1 MLIALDSITFKHRIR
16 RDLGDIEG
24 LMESLKKHGQ
34 LTPIIVTRNNELIAG
49 FRRLQAAKRLGWKS
63 IEAVILDRASQQKK
77 LEIEIEENVQ
87 RQDLSAEELAEGL
100 MRLQKLRQPGLFTRI
115 WNFMVMSLTSECAN
129 GFWLDQKS
137 RLITFMP

>member
-1 MLIALDSITFKHRIR
+1 MLIALGSITFKQRIR

-34 LTPIIVTRNNELIAG
+34 LTPIIINRNNELIAG

-63 IEAVILDRASQQKK
+63 IEVVILDRASQQKK

-87 RQDLSAEELAEGL
+87 RLDLSAEELAEGL
-100 MRLQKLRQPGLFTRI
+100 IRLKKLRQPGLLVRI
-115 WNFMVMSLTSECAN
+115 WNFIL
-129 GFWLDQKS
+129 
-137 RLITFMP
+137 RLLRAIFRRNRPPR

>member
-1 MLIALDSITFKHRIR
+1 MLIALGSITFKQRIR

-34 LTPIIVTRNNELIAG
+34 LTPIIVNRNHELIAG

-63 IEAVILDRASQQKK
+63 IEVVILDRASQQKK

-100 MRLQKLRQPGLFTRI
+100 IRLKKLRQPGLLVRI
-115 WNFMVMSLTSECAN
+115 WNFIL
-129 GFWLDQKS
+129 
-137 RLITFMP
+137 RLLRAIFRRNRPPR

>member
-1 MLIALDSITFKHRIR
+1 MLIASDSIIVKNRIR
-16 RDLGDIEG
+16 RDVGDIKG

-63 IEAVILDRASQQKK
+63 IEAVILDRPSQQKK

-87 RQDLSAEELAEGL
+87 RQDLSAEELAKGL
-100 MRLQKLRQPGLFTRI
+100 LRLQKLKQPGLLARI
-115 WNFMVMSLTSECAN
+115 WNFILPLLRAIFRRN
-129 GFWLDQKS
+129 
-137 RLITFMP
+137 RPPR

>member
-1 MLIALDSITFKHRIR
+1 MLIALDSITSKQRIR

-24 LMESLKKHGQ
+24 LMDSLKKHGQ

-87 RQDLSAEELAEGL
+87 RQDLSAGELTEGL

-115 WNFMVMSLTSECAN
+115 WNFILRLPQAI
-129 GFWLDQKS
+129 FRRS
-137 RLITFMP
+137 RPPR

>member
-1 MLIALDSITFKHRIR
+1 MLIAPDSIIVKTRIR

-24 LMESLKKHGQ
+24 LMASLKKHGQ
-34 LTPIIVTRNNELIAG
+34 LTPIIVNRNNELITG

-63 IEAVILDRASQQKK
+63 IEAVILDRPSQQQK

-100 MRLQKLRQPGLFTRI
+100 MRLQKLRQPGLLSRI
-115 WNFMVMSLTSECAN
+115 WNFILRVLRGMIRRN
-129 GFWLDQKS
+129 
-137 RLITFMP
+137 RPPR

>member
-1 MLIALDSITFKHRIR
+1 MLIALGSITFKQRIR

-34 LTPIIVTRNNELIAG
+34 LTPIIINRNNELIAG

-63 IEAVILDRASQQKK
+63 IEVVILDRASQQKK

-100 MRLQKLRQPGLFTRI
+100 IRLKKLRQPGLLVRI
-115 WNFMVMSLTSECAN
+115 WNFIL
-129 GFWLDQKS
+129 
-137 RLITFMP
+137 RLLRAIFRRNRPPR

>member
-1 MLIALDSITFKHRIR
+1 MLIAPNSITFKKRIR

-34 LTPIIVTRNNELIAG
+34 LTPIIVNRNNELIAG

-63 IEAVILDRASQQKK
+63 IEAVILDRPSQQQK

-87 RQDLSAEELAEGL
+87 RQDLSVEELAAGL
-100 MRLQKLRQPGLFTRI
+100 MHLQKLRQPGLLARI
-115 WNFMVMSLTSECAN
+115 WNFIL
-129 GFWLDQKS
+129 
-137 RLITFMP
+137 RLLRAIFRRNRPRR